1 MEHQASKQE
10 IETAVKMVE
19 QETEAITVA
28 LQHIYCYCE
37 EIFDSLAYLSIAKQY
52 LVGCAEQSKNS

>member
-10 IETAVKMVE
+10 IETAVRMVE
-19 QETEAITVA
+19 QETEAITTA
-28 LQHIYCYCE
+28 LQHISWYCE
-37 EIFDSLAYLSIAKQY
+37 EIFDSLAYVCIAKQY